1 MLTPKESEKRLKQYF
16 GKYRVGQLDDLFQ
29 VLQTRSR
36 MSVFRRLKTLG
47 YLSSFT
53 HAGRY
58 YTLANLPEFDRWG
71 LWFHR
76 QVGFSKVGT
85 LKATIVELVQSASD
99 GMTPKEMRGL
109 LRLPVS
115 NTLYNTLHELVH
127 SAQLQSQRLSGFPLY
142 VSAAPERAAKQI
154 AAIEALRASL
164 AETLLP
170 GGWWLEACVWSHTMW
185 SKCTRST
192 GSCRGKKRRAPARSA
207 RGAEESDTEAKRAGP
222 GADAGMGLGKGG
234 GIRGTRPVSVVQRR
248 DGG

>member
-1 MLTPKESEKRLKQYF
+1 MLTPQESETKLKRFF
-16 GKYRVGQLDDLFQ
+16 GKYRVGQLEDLFQ
-29 VLQTRSR
+29 LLQTRSR

-127 SAQLQSQRLSGFPLY
+127 SAQLQSQGCRDFPSTS
-142 VSAAPERAAKQI
+142 VPIQNVRQSK
-154 AAIEALRASL
+154 
-164 AETLLP
+164 LP
-170 GGWWLEACVWSHTMW
+170 REKRFVPRWPRCCVWPA
-185 SKCTRST
+185 TR
-192 GSCRGKKRRAPARSA
+192 RS
-207 RGAEESDTEAKRAGP
+207 
-222 GADAGMGLGKGG
+222 
-234 GIRGTRPVSVVQRR
+234 
-248 DGG
+248 

>member
-1 MLTPKESEKRLKQYF
+1 MLTPQESEKKLKRFF

-29 VLQTRSR
+29 LLQTRSR
-36 MSVFRRLKTLG
+36 MSIFRRLKTLG

-58 YTLANLPEFDRWG
+58 YTLANLPEFDQWG

-127 SAQLQSQRLSGFPLY
+127 SAQLQSQRVSEFPVY
-142 VSAAPERAAKQI
+142 VSADPERAAKQI
-154 AAIEALRASL
+154 AAREALRASL
-164 AETLLP
+164 AGMLRVAGDEEVVEVLVEALRAAP
-170 GGWWLEACVWSHTMW
+170 KIPAPAIVAGRLVARGVRLEPHHVEQVYEEH
-185 SKCTRST
+185 
-192 GSCRGKKRRAPARSA
+192 GPVPGKKTARS
-207 RGAEESDTEAKRAGP
+207 RSKRSG
-222 GADAGMGLGKGG
+222 
-234 GIRGTRPVSVVQRR
+234 R
-248 DGG
+248 